1 MTYYNTNNTNTN
13 NMKINKHNHQ
23 TTDKPLV
30 RPSNIVPRHPSKL
43 TGR

>member
-13 NMKINKHNHQ
+13 NMKTNKHNHQ
-23 TTDKPLV
+23 TDKPLV